1 MRRLL
6 LIAAAAMMVSTVE
19 ASARAEPYIG
29 EIATFPYTFC
39 PLGWLRAD
47 GSLLPIADYQPLY
60 VLIGTTY
67 GGDGLTSF
75 ALPKIASASAP
86 SSQASAWP
94 YAVCVSVEGV
104 FPTQN

>member
-29 EIATFPYTFC
+29 EVATFPYTFC
-39 PLGWLRAD
+39 PIGWLRAD
-47 GSLLPIADYQPLY
+47 GSLLQISQYETLF
-60 VLIGTTY
+60 VLLGTTY
-67 GGDGLTSF
+67 GGDGQTTF
-75 ALPKIASASAP
+75 GLPKIASASAP
-86 SSQASAWP
+86 SGTASATG
-94 YAVCVSVEGV
+94 YAVCVAVEGT